1 MLRRTARFLPLLVGL
16 LLLLPLPI
24 QPALANGD
32 PDEVVERRPPSIPP
46 PYNQPVPPPSPN
58 GLRGSGEEGAG
69 DALGGDSDW
78 NQIELLL
85 DLIWGVFER
94 TP

>member
-16 LLLLPLPI
+16 LLLLPLPL

-46 PYNQPVPPPSPN
+46 PYNPIPPPPDSD
-58 GLRGSGEEGAG
+58 GLRGSGEEGSG
-69 DALGGDSDW
+69 ESLGDSDW
-78 NQIELLL
+78 NQMQLLL
-85 DLIWGVFER
+85 ELIWGVFDR